1 MQIQD
6 IHVLQARLP
15 TCPGILAR
23 ERFFNSAVLI
33 PFVLQDDEVYVLF
46 QKRANHIRQGGEVC
60 FPGGRHDPELDTD
73 YQETAIRETIEELG
87 IERQDITIIGRL
99 DTFLTPQG
107 ITIEPF
113 VGILHI
119 DDVHK
124 LPIDTN
130 EVERVF
136 LLPMSYFEAA
146 TPQEYFVRVEV
157 QPAYID
163 EQGQQQILLPV
174 RELGLPERYAQP
186 WDGKNYRILVY
197 LTPEE
202 TVWGITAAIIYELV
216 QKLPPGLR
224 CEFGQI

>member
-1 MQIQD
+1 MQIHD
-6 IHVLQARLP
+6 IDFLQGQLP

-33 PFVLQDDEVYVLF
+33 PFVLKDDEVYVLF

-60 FPGGRHDPELDTD
+60 FPGGQYDPELDAD
-73 YQETAIRETIEELG
+73 YQETAIRETVEELG
-87 IERQDITIIGRL
+87 IDRQDIRIIGRL
-99 DTFLTPQG
+99 DTYLAPQG

-119 DDVHK
+119 DDVHE

-136 LLPMSYFEAA
+136 LLPMSYFETA
-146 TPQEYFVRVEV
+146 TPQEYSVRVEV
-157 QPAYID
+157 QPVYID
-163 EQGQQQILLPV
+163 EQGEEQILLPV

-186 WDGKNYRILVY
+186 WDGKNYRVLVY

-202 TVWGITAAIIYELV
+202 TVWGITAAIIHELV
-216 QKLPPGLR
+216 QKLHR
-224 CEFGQI
+224 